1 MSDTP
6 DPSQPD
12 AMLDEALEES
22 FPASDPISP
31 GRGAADAVLP
41 DATPDGTVGWAK
53 TASVGAVWL
62 AAGARTPFV
71 KVDGPFAKL
80 DAIALSV
87 PVARHMLAI
96 AKPDF
101 FVWGTVAPN
110 LTWSNIARE
119 VLMDA
124 GADATI
130 PAYSTVMACST
141 SMIGAFEAAGM
152 IGGDRNLALVGGVES
167 MSRIQIGLS
176 QTLSDW
182 MRGFQRA
189 KSPGQILDHL
199 AAFDFKG
206 PKLYIPSVT
215 NRTSGL
221 SMGQH
226 TEITVKQWEIGRA
239 EQDALALAS
248 HQGAIRGQDAGFFR
262 SLILPIEGVDHDLI
276 PRRDTSPE
284 KLAKL
289 KPVFD
294 TTSGKGTLTAG
305 NSSPLTDGA
314 ASLWVGSETGM
325 ARLPA
330 DLPRARLVDYEV
342 SAVDF
347 RTEGLLMAPAY
358 AVPRLLARNGL
369 RYADVQLW
377 ELHEAFAGQVAFHLK
392 AWESPAFLKDKV
404 GLKDKAALK
413 DKAGVTVDLGPFPR
427 DRLNPYGGSVAL
439 GHPFG
444 ATGARILSQAVKE
457 LAAMPK
463 GSRAIVS
470 ICADGGQG
478 TVALLEG

>member
-1 MSDTP
+1 MTIDTP
-6 DPSQPD
+6 DPNSPD
-12 AMLDEALEES
+12 ELLDEAVEES

-31 GRGAADAVLP
+31 GRGAGDLLP
-41 DATPDGTVGWAK
+41 TPAPKRAAAK
-53 TASVGAVWL
+53 KAAPGKPAVWL
-62 AAGARTPFV
+62 AAGIRSPFV
-71 KVDGPFAKL
+71 KVDGAFAKL
-80 DAIALSV
+80 DAIALSL
-87 PVARHMLAI
+87 PVAKYMLAI

-130 PAYSTVMACST
+130 PAFSTIMACST

-152 IGGDRNLALVGGVES
+152 LGADRDLALVGGVES

-182 MRGFQRA
+182 LRGFQRA
-189 KSPGQILDHL
+189 RTLGQRIDQLT
-199 AAFDFKG
+199 AFDFKG

-215 NRTSGL
+215 NRTSHM
-221 SMGQH
+221 SMGEH
-226 TEITVKQWEIGRA
+226 TEITVKQWGIGRD
-239 EQDALALAS
+239 EQDAIALAS
-248 HQGAIRGQDAGFFR
+248 HQGAIKGQDDGFFR
-262 SLILPIEGVDHDLI
+262 SLILPMAGVDHDTI
-276 PRRDTSPE
+276 PRRDTNLE
-284 KLAKL
+284 KLGKL
-289 KPVFD
+289 KPAFD

-314 ASLWVGSETGM
+314 ASLWVGTEAGM

-330 DLPRARLVDYEV
+330 DTPRVRLIDYEV

-347 RTEGLLMAPAY
+347 RTEGLLMAPGY
-358 AVPRLLARNGL
+358 AVPRLLQRNGL
-369 RYADVQLW
+369 KYADVALW
-377 ELHEAFAGQVAFHLK
+377 ELHEAFAGQVAFHIK
-392 AWESPAFLKDKV
+392 AWEDEAFLRDKV
-404 GLKDKAALK
+404 G
-413 DKAGVTVDLGPFPR
+413 VEPNFGPFPR
-427 DRLNPYGGSVAL
+427 ERLNPYGGSTAL

-478 TVALLEG
+478 TVALLEN